1 MFKLNFQKKIHR
13 LDGKDFDL
21 QVKLQT
27 NHPRT
32 IIMGASGSGKSL
44 TLKAIA
50 GLITP
55 DHGHISIADNVLFD
69 EQQQIN
75 LPPQKRK
82 LAYVFQDYAL
92 FPHLNVRQNIAFG
105 IKQGLLNPAKNCRQ
119 TEVEYWLDAMQLNPV
134 ANEYPATLSGGQR
147 QRVALARALITNPQA
162 ILLDEPFSALDTQLR
177 VQLRR
182 ELREWQ
188 EKLALPMLLITHD
201 PEDAAAFDG
210 CIWQMDNGKIISA
223 SSGSHDE

>member
-13 LDGKDFDL
+13 LDGKDFNL

-92 FPHLNVRQNIAFG
+92 FPHLNVRQNIACG